1 MIGIAAST
9 RVGNA
14 IGSRDAS
21 GAKYIGHLS
30 ALLSALTGTLVM
42 LSLLLSKDVRV
53 TRVLPPCF
61 DILQLHSDLRIPIQR
76 RCRSCQ
82 TSSASNAARSVLP
95 SRRRS
100 RRVVWRRTAWIGKAA
115 FGRYV

>member
-1 MIGIAAST
+1 MQRRADNLGFSMIGIAAST

-53 TRVLPPCF
+53 AAPRSPS
-61 DILQLHSDLRIPIQR
+61 ILKYLTTPLRSSD
-76 RCRSCQ
+76 
-82 TSSASNAARSVLP
+82 TSSA
-95 SRRRS
+95 
-100 RRVVWRRTAWIGKAA
+100 TM
-115 FGRYV
+115 